1 MSDLVSVDRAG
12 PVAVI
17 TLRRAD
23 KRNAL
28 NRELIAALTAAFAA
42 VRDDAAVRV
51 VMLTGDG
58 PAFCAGMDLGEL
70 RDTLTAGED
79 VVWDD
84 AVKLATLFDL
94 IYTLPK
100 PTIAAVNGPAVA
112 GGAGLASVCDLAVAV
127 PTATFGYPEVRRGIV
142 AALVLP
148 HLLRLVGERA
158 ARSMLLTGELIP
170 AAEALRVGLITEI
183 AENKGLMDAA
193 KRIAGQCALGGP
205 KALASTKRLLA
216 GFSRQALSVE
226 ELAKESA
233 APRLGDEGRAGV
245 AAFFRQEPPPWA

>member
-1 MSDLVSVDRAG
+1 MSALVSVDRDG
-12 PVAVI
+12 PAAVI

-28 NRELIAALTAAFAA
+28 SRALIAELTAAFAQ
-42 VRDDAAVRV
+42 VRADAAVRAV
-51 VMLTGDG
+51 ILTGDG

-70 RDTLTAGED
+70 RDTLTAGEE

-112 GGAGLASVCDLAVAV
+112 GGAGLVSVCDMAVAA
-127 PTATFGYPEVRRGIV
+127 PAATFGYPEVRRGIV
-142 AALVLP
+142 AALVMP

-158 ARSMLLTGELIP
+158 ARRLLLTGELIP
-170 AAEALRVGLITEI
+170 ADEALRVGLISEVVP
-183 AENKGLMDAA
+183 AENLMSRAKGLAA
-193 KRIAGQCALGGP
+193 ECALGGP
-205 KALASTKRLLA
+205 QALADTKRLLA
-216 GFSRQALSVE
+216 AFSKQALSVE